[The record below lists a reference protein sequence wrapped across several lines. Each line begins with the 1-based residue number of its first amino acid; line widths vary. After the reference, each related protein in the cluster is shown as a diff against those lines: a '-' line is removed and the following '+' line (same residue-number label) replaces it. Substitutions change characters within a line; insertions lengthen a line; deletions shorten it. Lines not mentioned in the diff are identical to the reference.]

1 MKETMQKTIQRTI
14 QRTMKRVVCL
24 LMAACLVILCGC
36 GSQETTQE
44 EPTATPTVSPTPTLE
59 PTPSPTP
66 VPVVAIEDYQYYV
79 VNNSTLAVSFKYP
92 SHWINSPGTSTIC
105 YVEPVDAGDLAA
117 RLAVTSKVLSKKPET
132 KEIKAQLAEFM
143 TLIEEN
149 CSGYVAG
156 ELKEDVS
163 IMDVEGIR
171 QKYTARDAATGK
183 AYTGYALI
191 CYVHSARRLYL
202 LHFTAPSEDYDS
214 LSNVIDVIRDSMSTT

>member
-1 MKETMQKTIQRTI
+1 MKKTMKM
-14 QRTMKRVVCL
+14 TMKRVICL
-24 LMAACLVILCGC
+24 ILAAMLLLLCGC
-36 GSQETTQE
+36 GKQETAE
-44 EPTATPTVSPTPTLE
+44 EEATATPTVSPTPTLE

-105 YVEPVDAGDLAA
+105 YLEPVDAGDLAA

-132 KEIKAQLAEFM
+132 KEIKAELAEFM
-143 TLIEEN
+143 ALIAES
-149 CSGYVAG
+149 CSGYEEG

-191 CYVHSARRLYL
+191 CYVHAARRLYL

-214 LSNVIDVIRDSMSTT
+214 LSTVIDVIRDSMSTT

>member
-1 MKETMQKTIQRTI
+1 
-14 QRTMKRVVCL
+14 MKRMLSLMLVVL
-24 LMAACLVILCGC
+24 LVLLCGC
-36 GSQETTQE
+36 GKNETPDE
-44 EPTATPTVSPTPTLE
+44 EATATPSPSPAPTLE

-143 TLIEEN
+143 ALVAENSANYEE
-149 CSGYVAG
+149 G
-156 ELKEDVS
+156 ELKDDVA

-183 AYTGYALI
+183 NYTGYALI
-191 CYVHSARRLYL
+191 CYVHPARRLYL
-202 LHFTAPSEDYDS
+202 LHFTAPTEDYDS
-214 LSNVIDVIRDSMSTT
+214 LSTVIDVIRDSMSTT

>member
-1 MKETMQKTIQRTI
+1 
-14 QRTMKRVVCL
+14 MKRILSLILVVL
-24 LMAACLVILCGC
+24 LVILCGC
-36 GSQETTQE
+36 GKNETPE
-44 EPTATPTVSPTPTLE
+44 EEATATPSPSPTPTLE

-66 VPVVAIEDYQYYV
+66 VPVVAIGDYQYYV

-143 TLIEEN
+143 ALVAENSVSYEE
-149 CSGYVAG
+149 G
-156 ELKEDVS
+156 ELKDDVA

-171 QKYTARDAATGK
+171 QKYTARDVATGK

-202 LHFTAPSEDYDS
+202 LHFTAPTEDYDS
-214 LSNVIDVIRDSMSTT
+214 LSAVIDVIRDSMSTT